1 MKKLSVLMVA
11 LLLAAC
17 SSNGGSTGTAVK
29 EGSASIGEEANKTV
43 ASVKLEGDKIIE
55 LSIDQYQDGQS
66 KMELGADYNMKGA
79 SEIKKEWNEQI
90 EFLADYIKENGTDI
104 AINEEGKP
112 TDAEV
117 LTGCTVGIENI
128 LLLLMKRLLMQNK

>member
-17 SSNGGSTGTAVK
+17 SSTGTSTTVK
-29 EGSASIGEEANKTV
+29 EGSASRGEEASKTT
-43 ASVKLEGDKIIE
+43 ATVKLEGDKIVE
-55 LSIDQYQDGQS
+55 LSIDQYQDGKS
-66 KMELGADYNMKGA
+66 KKELKEEYNMKGA
-79 SEIKKEWNEQI
+79 SPIGKEWYEQI
-90 EFLADYIKENGTDI
+90 EFLEDYIKENGTDI
-104 AINEEGKP
+104 AIDEEGKP

-128 LLLLMKRLLMQNK
+128 LAAVDEAVANAK

>member
-29 EGSASIGEEANKTV
+29 EGSASIGEEANKTI

-128 LLLLMKRLLMQNK
+128 LAAVNEAVANAK

>member
-128 LLLLMKRLLMQNK
+128 LAAVNEAVANAK

>member
-29 EGSASIGEEANKTV
+29 EGSASRGEEASKTT
-43 ASVKLEGDKIIE
+43 ATVKLEGDKIVE
-55 LSIDQYQDGQS
+55 LSIDQYQDGKS
-66 KMELGADYNMKGA
+66 KKELKEEYNMKGA
-79 SEIKKEWNEQI
+79 SPIGKEWYEQI
-90 EFLADYIKENGTDI
+90 EFLEDYIKENGTDI
-104 AINEEGKP
+104 AIDEEGKP

-128 LLLLMKRLLMQNK
+128 LAAVDEAIANAK